1 MRIER
6 DSLSTLFKVE
16 LYVGAIKICALL
28 FNFKMSFTSILPLF
42 KLMILA
48 LHNLSI
54 LSTPNT

>member
-16 LYVGAIKICALL
+16 VYVGAIKISALL

-48 LHNLSI
+48 Q
-54 LSTPNT
+54 